1 MKGRK
6 RNKWRWG
13 GLRLSRSSVLYNT
26 DMALSEV
33 EETEEVLS
41 DEEIL
46 YRSIENPSYFA
57 EIVDRYQVALLRKAN
72 MVLRNEENAEDAVQ
86 ETFVK
91 IYANAAR
98 FKEVPGATFKSWAY
112 KILVNTCLTLL
123 KKNKREKEVFVALDP
138 ELAEVIADPIDLS
151 YFDKKLSTD
160 HLMSLVSRL
169 SETLRRTVTWHTI
182 DDLSYQEIAEKEG
195 ITEGVVR
202 ARMHRAKKELK
213 KINESF
219 KV

>member
-1 MKGRK
+1 MIDGEDEKIIK
-6 RNKWRWG
+6 E
-13 GLRLSRSSVLYNT
+13 LP
-26 DMALSEV
+26 
-33 EETEEVLS
+33 

-46 YRSIENPSYFA
+46 LRSIEKPDYFA
-57 EIVDRYQVALLRKAN
+57 EIVDRYQEPLLRKAN
-72 MVLRNEENAEDAVQ
+72 NMLRNEESAEDVVQ
-86 ETFVK
+86 ETFIK
-91 IYANAAR
+91 IYVNAGR

-123 KKNKREKEVFVALDP
+123 KKGKREREIFTAFDP
-138 ELAEVIADPIDLS
+138 ELAEVIADPMDLS
-151 YFDKKLSTD
+151 FIDKKFSAD

-169 SETLRRTVTWHTI
+169 SETLRRTVMWHTV

-195 ITEGVVR
+195 VTEGVVR

-219 KV
+219 GI

>member
-1 MKGRK
+1 
-6 RNKWRWG
+6 
-13 GLRLSRSSVLYNT
+13 
-26 DMALSEV
+26 MALSEV
-33 EETEEVLS
+33 EEIEGVLS

-57 EIVDRYQVALLRKAN
+57 EIVDRYQTALLRKAN
-72 MVLRNEENAEDAVQ
+72 MMLRNEENAEDAVQ
-86 ETFVK
+86 EAFVK

-151 YFDKKLSTD
+151 YIDKKLSTD

-219 KV
+219 EM

>member
-1 MKGRK
+1 MIDGEDEKIIK
-6 RNKWRWG
+6 E
-13 GLRLSRSSVLYNT
+13 LP
-26 DMALSEV
+26 D
-33 EETEEVLS
+33 EEVL
-41 DEEIL
+41 L
-46 YRSIENPSYFA
+46 RSIEKPDYFA

-72 MVLRNEENAEDAVQ
+72 SMLRNEESAEDVVQ

-91 IYANAAR
+91 IYANAGR

-123 KKNKREKEVFVALDP
+123 KKSKREREIFVALDP
-138 ELAEVIADPIDLS
+138 ELAEVIADPMDLS
-151 YFDKKLSTD
+151 FIDKKFSSD

-169 SETLRRTVTWHTI
+169 SETLRRTVMWHTV

-195 ITEGVVR
+195 VTEGVVR

-219 KV
+219 GI

>member
-1 MKGRK
+1 MIDGEDEKIIK
-6 RNKWRWG
+6 E
-13 GLRLSRSSVLYNT
+13 LP
-26 DMALSEV
+26 D
-33 EETEEVLS
+33 EEVL
-41 DEEIL
+41 L
-46 YRSIENPSYFA
+46 RSIEKPDYFA

-72 MVLRNEENAEDAVQ
+72 SMLRNEESAEDVVQ

-91 IYANAAR
+91 IYANAGC

-123 KKNKREKEVFVALDP
+123 KKSKREREIFVALDP
-138 ELAEVIADPIDLS
+138 ELAEVIADPMDLS
-151 YFDKKLSTD
+151 FIDKKFSSD

-169 SETLRRTVTWHTI
+169 SETLRRTVMWHTV

-195 ITEGVVR
+195 VTEGVVR

-219 KV
+219 GV

>member
-1 MKGRK
+1 MIDEEDEKIIKG
-6 RNKWRWG
+6 
-13 GLRLSRSSVLYNT
+13 
-26 DMALSEV
+26 
-33 EETEEVLS
+33 LS

-46 YRSIENPSYFA
+46 FRSIEKPDYFG
-57 EIVDRYQVALLRKAN
+57 EIVDRYQTALLRKAN
-72 MVLRNEENAEDAVQ
+72 NMLRNEESAEDVVQ

-91 IYANAAR
+91 IYANAGR

-123 KKNKREKEVFVALDP
+123 KKSKREREIFVALDP

-151 YFDKKLSTD
+151 NIDKKLSVD

-169 SETLRRTVTWHTI
+169 SETLRRTVVWHTV

-195 ITEGVVR
+195 VTEGVVR

-219 KV
+219 GV